1 MTEYARVSNGVVAQ
15 TFTPP
20 SGFTLAECFTAEIA
34 AQFVAV
40 PSGVPVGEGWA
51 YTGGTFAPPGEPTL
65 TPTQQAQ
72 VLIAAG
78 LTVTSTGTPSL
89 DGVYIVADGVPF
101 GRQDIA
107 NEAQF
112 VSTFGEFTNGGTTL
126 AWPLLSGAM
135 VTFPSTAEF
144 MAFAKAVAQ
153 FRAAILAA
161 VATNGTLP
169 SNTTTI
175 A

>member
-1 MTEYARVSNGVVAQ
+1 MDNMQYAIINAGTIDNVIETPEGWTVPAGMDVVRVDTLSPVPWIGWGYGGG

-20 SGFTLAECFTAEIA
+20 GAPSRTLAQQGA
-34 AQFVAV
+34 A
-40 PSGVPVGEGWA
+40 
-51 YTGGTFAPPGEPTL
+51 
-65 TPTQQAQ
+65 
-72 VLIAAG
+72 LIAAG
-78 LTVTSTGTPSL
+78 LTITSTGTPAL
-89 DGVYIVADGVPF
+89 NGVYAVADSVPF

-161 VATNGTLP
+161 MATNGLLP
-169 SNTTTI
+169 SGTATI